1 METPVTPGTNKG
13 SLAKKLAKVLTQ
25 INRVPKNGHNSF
37 HNYKFVT
44 ESDLSDAVRAHLG
57 EVGVFIFTDVA
68 EITREEAPPT
78 SKGGKQWLTRV
89 KLTHTFMDGETGETH
104 TVTSYGE
111 GIDGA
116 DKGIYKSITGATKY
130 FLYKNFLISTGD
142 DPEREN
148 DNERRQDRDEGS
160 GAARYG
166 RRERVNPD
174 GDGRRREP
182 AGDQGGQQQQSAQ
195 PEDQKIGDKLPDGVK
210 WRDVKIH
217 FGKKYKGKALGE
229 LAPESLI
236 AWVGEWAPKPEEAT
250 GKITDDNVI
259 LRTALNSA
267 KLELDAFL
275 KQNPKPADN
284 APEDEKKK
292 HDAALTKFISGK

>member
-13 SLAKKLAKVLTQ
+13 SLAKKLAKVLIE
-25 INRVPKNGHNSF
+25 INRVPKSGWNDF
-37 HNYKFVT
+37 HRYKFVT
-44 ESDLSDAVRAHLG
+44 ESDLSDAVREHLG
-57 EVGVFIFTDVA
+57 NVGVFIFTNVEEIIRTEA
-68 EITREEAPPT
+68 EPT
-78 SKGGKQWLTRV
+78 SRGGKQWLTKV
-89 KLTHTFMDGETGETH
+89 KLSHTFVDGDTGAEH
-104 TVTSYGE
+104 TVFSYGE

-116 DKGIYKSITGATKY
+116 DKGIYKAITGATKY

-142 DPEREN
+142 DPERLN
-148 DNERRQDRDEGS
+148 DKERAEQEAAGKGAGGRQRN
-160 GAARYG
+160 
-166 RRERVNPD
+166 NPD
-174 GDGRRREP
+174 GDGRSRSNAN
-182 AGDQGGQQQQSAQ
+182 AGAGAGEQQQQSA
-195 PEDQKIGDKLPDGVK
+195 PPADQKIGDKLPDGVK

-267 KLELDAFL
+267 KIELDAFL
-275 KQNPKPADN
+275 KQNPTPADN
-284 APEDEKKK
+284 ARDDVKKE
-292 HDAALTKFISGK
+292 HEAALTKFISGK